1 MPKAGWTPG
10 LSLRGVPVPSIHLST
25 PKGAA
30 AKPRPSLGTGKSAS
44 IWLHYHPKSAAAL
57 SLFNISRC
65 SGGSGEALG
74 GGGGMCENCFCAFK
88 PRPFLF
94 LFIYFESFLSLRW
107 QQLAEAKAG
116 RWVAR
121 GAGTPSSGCGEY
133 FSPPEGI
140 SLPSSLHI
148 SGSSSQ
154 GWRRYRGGSDQPP
167 DFLAILPPMVALPCH
182 MGFPKDAEVGREFIF
197 LPH

>member
-1 MPKAGWTPG
+1 MRTASVPLNRVLSYFYLFILNHFCPCGGSSLLKRKLADGWPG
-10 LSLRGVPVPSIHLST
+10 GPAP
-25 PKGAA
+25 P
-30 AKPRPSLGTGKSAS
+30 
-44 IWLHYHPKSAAAL
+44 AL
-57 SLFNISRC
+57 DVGNIS
-65 SGGSGEALG
+65 
-74 GGGGMCENCFCAFK
+74 
-88 PRPFLF
+88 P
-94 LFIYFESFLSLRW
+94 
-107 QQLAEAKAG
+107 
-116 RWVAR
+116 
-121 GAGTPSSGCGEY
+121 
-133 FSPPEGI
+133 PPEGI